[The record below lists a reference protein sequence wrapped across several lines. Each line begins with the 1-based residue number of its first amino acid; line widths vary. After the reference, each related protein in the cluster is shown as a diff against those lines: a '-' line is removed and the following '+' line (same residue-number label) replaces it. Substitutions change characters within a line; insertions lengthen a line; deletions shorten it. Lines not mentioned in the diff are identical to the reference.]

1 MDSCIPV
8 CNCNASLGNTGYDCL
23 TLMDVAQKLIF
34 MQTYDSTGNQNYMD
48 LTVTLDQAYFSA
60 KINQTDKSKRWY
72 VTPDLNN
79 VNDKRADA
87 VTEKM
92 SDDTEEH
99 IRDGVGTFEG
109 VFLKSKGSPK
119 MKKSIDTLR
128 CNEVSAL
135 VIDKVGN
142 IYGHRSTDDT
152 KLYPIRLDAGS
163 VNAILMKPTDS
174 TVPKLSIKF
183 NWHTSENDACL
194 GLVSANDLASDAT
207 PLAWKGLLDVKV
219 KFSAISTAGV
229 TATLYTDFGTV
240 LAPTTVKGAVIAE
253 FISYYTSATSKARN
267 ITSGAE
273 VSLTSVTET
282 PANSGIYVIVFAAA
296 QTVGHKI
303 AFKLLKTGYDG
314 DNMVPL
320 PVTIA

>member
-34 MQTYDSTGNQNYMD
+34 IPTYTSTGTLNYMD

-60 KINQTDKSKRWY
+60 RINDTDTSKRWY

-92 SDDTEEH
+92 SDDTEEY

-119 MKKSIDTLR
+119 MKKSMDTLR
-128 CNEVSAL
+128 CNAVSVL

-142 IYGHRSTDDT
+142 IIGRPSSDST
-152 KLYPIRLDAGS
+152 KLYPVRIDEGS
-163 VNAILMKPTDS
+163 VNAILMKASDS
-174 TVPKLSIKF
+174 TVPKLGIKF

-194 GLVSANDLASDAT
+194 GLISANDLASDAT
-207 PLAWKGLLDVKV
+207 PLTWKGLLDVKV

-253 FISYYTSATSKARN
+253 FISYYTAATSKARN

-273 VSLTSVTET
+273 VALSTVTET
-282 PANSGIYVIVFAAA
+282 PANSGIYVIVFTAA

-314 DNMVPL
+314 APMVAL